1 MGKLNLDLTL
11 IFGAL
16 ALSLIG
22 IAFIF
27 SATHHSAETGHE
39 LAYYQRQIIWL
50 VAALILTAVIYL
62 IPLKIHEAMAYVY
75 YWLALGLLI
84 LVLIITPSGAARW
97 FNFGS
102 FAIQPVEFAKVALC
116 IALARFFA
124 YRRTKLHQFRN
135 IFASIL
141 MVIVPTLLV
150 IKQPD
155 LGSSLV
161 GLAIFLGIL
170 IWTGMPVSK
179 LILIISPVLSII
191 AAFHWISWAIFFLA
205 FLLLLYLSR
214 PKLLPGLVFFLVNL
228 ILGMATPIL
237 WNRLHEYQR
246 LRILIFLDPGQDP
259 AGAGYQII
267 QSKIAI
273 GSGGFWGKGFM
284 QSTQTKLD
292 FLPAQHTD
300 FIFSVIGEELGF
312 VGGLVVII
320 LFAIVIVRGY
330 MIAYKVRNTFYCYMA
345 GGLTTAIL
353 FQMVINIGMTI
364 GLMPVTGLP
373 LPFVSYGGSSLLF
386 FWGIIGLL
394 LAINRDWQ
402 EY

>member
-1 MGKLNLDLTL
+1 MGKLDLDYIL
-11 IFGAL
+11 IFSAL

-22 IAFIF
+22 IAFIY
-27 SATHHSAETGHE
+27 SATYHSTETGGLLYH
-39 LAYYQRQIIWL
+39 QRQLIWL
-50 VAALILTAVIYL
+50 VAALIMAAIAYFV
-62 IPLKIHEAMAYVY
+62 PLKVHEAMAYVY
-75 YWLALGLLI
+75 YLVALVLLAAVLLI
-84 LVLIITPSGAARW
+84 STNGTARW

-102 FAIQPVEFAKVALC
+102 FAIQPVEITKVALC
-116 IALARFFA
+116 LALSRFLA
-124 YRRTKLHQFRN
+124 YRRGKLHRFRE
-135 IFASIL
+135 IFVSMI
-141 MVIVPTLLV
+141 IVAIPTLLV

-161 GLAIFLGIL
+161 GLAIFLGL
-170 IWTGMPVSK
+170 LVWTGMPISRV
-179 LILIISPVLSII
+179 ILVVSPVLSIVT
-191 AAFHWISWAIFFLA
+191 AFHWLSWAIFFFA
-205 FLLLLYLSR
+205 FILLLYISR
-214 PKLLPGLVFFLVNL
+214 PRLLPSLIYFVINLV
-228 ILGMATPIL
+228 LGMATPIL

-246 LRILIFLDPGQDP
+246 LRILTFLDPGQDP

-284 QSTQTKLD
+284 ESTQTKLD

-300 FIFSVIGEELGF
+300 FIFSVIGEEKGF
-312 VGGLVVII
+312 IGAFIVLI
-320 LFAIVIVRGY
+320 LFATIIYRGFR
-330 MIAYKVRNTFYCYMA
+330 IAFKVRNNFYGFVA
-345 GGLTTAIL
+345 AGLTTAIM
-353 FQMVINIGMTI
+353 FQMIINIGMTI

-373 LPFVSYGGSSLLF
+373 LPFISYGGSSLLF

>member
-1 MGKLNLDLTL
+1 MGRLNLNFVL
-11 IFGAL
+11 IFAAL

-22 IAFIF
+22 IAFIY
-27 SATHHSAETGHE
+27 SATHHASEPGQQ
-39 LAYYQRQIIWL
+39 LLYYQRQMVWL
-50 VAALILTAVIYL
+50 VAALILAAIVYF
-62 IPLKIHEAMAYVY
+62 IPLKMHEAMAYIY
-75 YWLALGLLI
+75 YWLALGLLA
-84 LVLIITPSGAARW
+84 LVLVITSDGAARW

-102 FAIQPVEFAKVALC
+102 FAIQPVELAKVALC
-116 IALARFFA
+116 LALARFFA
-124 YRRTKLHQFRN
+124 YRRTKLHHFRI
-135 IFASIL
+135 IFAGIL
-141 MVIVPTLLV
+141 IVLIPTILV

-161 GLAIFLGIL
+161 GLAIFFGIL
-170 IWTGMPVSK
+170 IWTGMPISRI
-179 LILIISPVLSII
+179 ILIISPVLSVVT
-191 AAFHWISWAIFFLA
+191 AFHWIAWAIFFSA
-205 FLLLLYLSR
+205 FILLLFLSR
-214 PKLLPGLVFFLVNL
+214 PKLLPGMIFFLLNL
-228 ILGMATPIL
+228 LLGMATPIL

-246 LRILIFLDPGQDP
+246 LRILTFLDPGQDA

-300 FIFSVIGEELGF
+300 FIFSVIGEEMGF
-312 VGGLVVII
+312 VGALVIII
-320 LFAIVIVRGY
+320 LFAVVIFRGY
-330 MIAYKVRNTFYCYMA
+330 LIAYKVRNTFYSYVA

-353 FQMVINIGMTI
+353 FQMVVNIGMTI

-373 LPFVSYGGSSLLF
+373 LPFISYGGSSLLF

>member
-1 MGKLNLDLTL
+1 MGRLNLNFVL
-11 IFGAL
+11 IFAAL

-22 IAFIF
+22 IAFIY
-27 SATHHSAETGHE
+27 SATHHASEPGQQ
-39 LAYYQRQIIWL
+39 LLYYQRQMVWL
-50 VAALILTAVIYL
+50 VAALILAAIVYF
-62 IPLKIHEAMAYVY
+62 IPLKMHEAMAYIY
-75 YWLALGLLI
+75 YWLALGLLA
-84 LVLIITPSGAARW
+84 LVLVITSDGAARW

-102 FAIQPVEFAKVALC
+102 FAIQPVELAKVALC
-116 IALARFFA
+116 LALARFFA
-124 YRRTKLHQFRN
+124 YRRTKLHHFRI
-135 IFASIL
+135 IFAGIL
-141 MVIVPTLLV
+141 IVLIPTILV

-161 GLAIFLGIL
+161 GLAIFFGIL
-170 IWTGMPVSK
+170 IWTGMPISRI
-179 LILIISPVLSII
+179 ILIISPVLSVVT
-191 AAFHWISWAIFFLA
+191 A
-205 FLLLLYLSR
+205 
-214 PKLLPGLVFFLVNL
+214 KLLPGMIFFLLNL
-228 ILGMATPIL
+228 LLGMATPIL

-246 LRILIFLDPGQDP
+246 LRILTFLDPGQDA

-300 FIFSVIGEELGF
+300 FIFSVIGEEMGF
-312 VGGLVVII
+312 VGALVIII
-320 LFAIVIVRGY
+320 LFAVVIFRGY
-330 MIAYKVRNTFYCYMA
+330 LIAYKVRNTFYSYVA

-353 FQMVINIGMTI
+353 FQMVVNIGITI

-373 LPFVSYGGSSLLF
+373 LPFISYGGSSLLF